1 MTALQHINPD
11 LDRFSPD
18 TRVIVSEPIG
28 TMSEAWM
35 KVPESSAVIVED
47 GAIEVR
53 PFVPRMPN

>member
-1 MTALQHINPD
+1 
-11 LDRFSPD
+11 
-18 TRVIVSEPIG
+18 
-28 TMSEAWM
+28 MSEAWM